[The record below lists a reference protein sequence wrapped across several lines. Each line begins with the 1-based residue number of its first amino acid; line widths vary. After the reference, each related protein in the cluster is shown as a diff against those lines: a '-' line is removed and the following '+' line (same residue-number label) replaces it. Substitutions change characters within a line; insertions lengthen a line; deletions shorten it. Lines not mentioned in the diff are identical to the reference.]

1 MYCRKPFVLSLD
13 LDSRSGCGRV
23 SVQVDVW
30 SDEFI
35 QHDCIKTRNSVKD
48 DLIELS
54 YETVNKDGGKIIHAY
69 GLTGKIYRL
78 TFPNPAKL
86 AEPKKQASEGNK
98 RIDYEEGLQRGLH
111 RTFG

>member
-1 MYCRKPFVLSLD
+1 
-13 LDSRSGCGRV
+13 
-23 SVQVDVW
+23 VW

-54 YETVNKDGGKIIHAY
+54 YETVNKDGGKIIHTY

-78 TFPNPAKL
+78 TLPNTAKL
-86 AEPKKQASEGNK
+86 AEPKKRASDGNK
-98 RIDYEEGLQRGLH
+98 RIDYVEGLRRGLH